1 MDNEAAKQ
9 TRSKAL
15 LQRQLY
21 HVGVSLTIYIFKKG
35 EIIMSNKKV
44 VKENW
49 KEPKGNGPGSG
60 TWGVKGSVANKV
72 PKNWGRKGVKSNSNN
87 DGKK

>member
-1 MDNEAAKQ
+1 
-9 TRSKAL
+9 
-15 LQRQLY
+15 
-21 HVGVSLTIYIFKKG
+21 
-35 EIIMSNKKV
+35 MSNKKV